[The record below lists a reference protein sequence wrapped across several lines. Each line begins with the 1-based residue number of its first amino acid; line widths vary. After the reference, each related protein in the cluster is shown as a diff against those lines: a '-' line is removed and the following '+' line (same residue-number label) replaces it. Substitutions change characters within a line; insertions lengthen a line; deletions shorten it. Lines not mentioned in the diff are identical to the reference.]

1 MRWCL
6 RVLATILRFYWALI
20 DPVSTQFT
28 HNFIVYCGTT
38 FSEVFVWSENDA
50 LVNLTGWEAQMQM
63 RSPTATYSILSSDGQ
78 INLGVTGEISL
89 TLDSHTTTSMLPGT
103 YVWDLLLKNSDG
115 EIQPPMVSGVATVL
129 QGITVWQ

>member
-1 MRWCL
+1 
-6 RVLATILRFYWALI
+6 
-20 DPVSTQFT
+20 
-28 HNFIVYCGTT
+28 
-38 FSEVFVWSENDA
+38 
-50 LVNLTGWEAQMQM
+50 MQM